1 MSDEICQ
8 MTAIELLA
16 AYKSGELSPVDATEA
31 VLGRIHNLQDS
42 YNAFCLVDDDGA
54 LASAHQSEKRWLSG
68 APQGR
73 LDGVPATVKDLVLT
87 KGWPTM
93 RGSKTTDR
101 DQSWDEDA
109 PAVARLRE
117 HGAILL
123 GKTTTPEYGWK
134 GVTDSPL
141 TGVTKNPWN
150 TDRTPG
156 GSSGGA
162 AVAALCGMGPL
173 HIGTDGGGS
182 VRIPAAF
189 CGIFGIKAN
198 FGRIPIYPASP
209 FGTLSHL
216 GPMTRT
222 AADAALML
230 SVMAEPDPRDAY
242 GLPHDACDYGAIL
255 DGGID
260 GLRAAYS
267 PDLGYS
273 TVDPEVAAKVAAAV
287 KSLEALG
294 VHVDQVDPGIDNP
307 QEIFRDHWYA
317 GAAFVLRGMTEEQR
331 DMVDPGLRLVA
342 SKGDAISMDDYFKA
356 GLARSRL
363 AMSMREF
370 HETYD
375 LLLTPT
381 MPLPA
386 FSLGSDTPIGQDG
399 AKWDDW
405 SPFTFPFN
413 LTGQPAATVPC
424 GFTSDGLPVGLQI
437 VGRNYDEAT
446 VLRAAYSYEN
456 THPEHSQT
464 PEITLN
470 DG

>member
-1 MSDEICQ
+1 MSNEICQ

-16 AYKSGELSPVDATEA
+16 AYESGELSPVDVTKAI
-31 VLGRIHNLQDS
+31 LGRIHNLQDA
-42 YNAFCLVDDDGA
+42 YNAFCLVDDDRA
-54 LASAHQSEKRWLSG
+54 MASAHQSEKRWLSG

-230 SVMAEPDPRDAY
+230 SVMTEPDPRDAY

-294 VHVDQVDPGIDNP
+294 VHVEQVDPGFDNP

-342 SKGDAISMDDYFKA
+342 AKGDAISMDDYFKA

-375 LLLTPT
+375 LLFTPT

-399 AKWDDW
+399 SKWDDW

-437 VGRNYDEAT
+437 IGRNYDEAT

>member
-1 MSDEICQ
+1 VSNEICQ

-16 AYKSGELSPVDATEA
+16 AYESGELSPVDVTKAI
-31 VLGRIHNLQDS
+31 LGRIHNLQDA
-42 YNAFCLVDDDGA
+42 YNAFCLVDDDRA
-54 LASAHQSEKRWLSG
+54 MASAHQSEKRWLSG

-230 SVMAEPDPRDAY
+230 SVMTEPDPRDAY

-294 VHVDQVDPGIDNP
+294 VHVEQVDPGFDNP

-342 SKGDAISMDDYFKA
+342 AKGDAISMDDYFKA

-375 LLLTPT
+375 LLFTPT

-399 AKWDDW
+399 SKWDDW

-437 VGRNYDEAT
+437 IGRNYDEAT

>member
-1 MSDEICQ
+1 MSKEFYQ
-8 MTAIELLA
+8 MTAIELLV
-16 AYKSGELSPVDATEA
+16 AYESGELSPVDVTESI
-31 VLGRIHNLQDS
+31 LGRIHNLQDA
-42 YNAFCLVDDDGA
+42 YNAFCLIDDDGA
-54 LASAHQSEKRWLSG
+54 MASAHQSEKRWLAG

-101 DQSWDEDA
+101 DQAWDEDA

-117 HGAILL
+117 HGAIFL

-222 AADAALML
+222 VADAALML

-242 GLPHDACDYGAIL
+242 GLPHDPCDYGSIL

-287 KSLEALG
+287 KSLETLG
-294 VHVDQVDPGIDNP
+294 VQVDQVDPGFGNP

-331 DMVDPGLRLVA
+331 DLVDPGLRLVA
-342 SKGDAISMDDYFKA
+342 KKGDRINMDDYFKA

-363 AMSMREF
+363 AMSMRQF

-399 AKWDDW
+399 SKWDDW

-464 PEITLN
+464 PETTLN
-470 DG
+470 NG